1 MSVTW
6 RPLGARLSVGIAALA
21 LAAAAC
27 SSGGSGSQAQTA
39 QSPSPKASALHDNMR
54 TLWEDHGTW
63 TRLTIV
69 SVADNSPNLQVTLDR
84 LLANQTDIGN
94 AIKPYYG
101 DDAGNKLT
109 DLLKQHIMTAAGVLK
124 AAQSG
129 NPAELDQAKTAF
141 YANGNQ
147 IAEFLHNAEPGNWPL
162 DATQN
167 MMKTHLD
174 QVVEMGSD
182 ELNHHYAE
190 SVGVWNAYRDH
201 ILAIAYTQSS
211 GITKQFPTN
220 SAKRLVRGGRGVA
233 SKQRRQPK
241 KSQRRSK

>member
-1 MSVTW
+1 MSTTT
-6 RPLGARLSVGIAALA
+6 RSIGSG
-21 LAAAAC
+21 LAAAIAAVALATAAC
-27 SSGGSGSQAQTA
+27 GSG
-39 QSPSPKASALHDNMR
+39 QSGSNAAPTQSANTKASALHDNMR
-54 TLWEDHGTW
+54 TLWQDHGTW

-69 SVADNSPNLQVTLDR
+69 SLADNSPDLQVTQDR

-101 DDAGNKLT
+101 ADAGSKLT
-109 DLLKQHIMTAAGVLK
+109 ALLQQHITTAAGVLK
-124 AAQSG
+124 AAKTG
-129 NPAELDQAKTAF
+129 NAAEVDQAKAAF

-147 IAEFLHNAEPGNWPL
+147 IAEFLHNANPGNWPL

-182 ELNHHYAE
+182 ELTHRYAE

-201 ILAIAYTQSS
+201 ILAMADTLSN
-211 GITKQFPTN
+211 GIMKQFPDQF
-220 SAKRLVRGGRGVA
+220 S
-233 SKQRRQPK
+233 
-241 KSQRRSK
+241 

>member
-1 MSVTW
+1 
-6 RPLGARLSVGIAALA
+6 
-21 LAAAAC
+21 
-27 SSGGSGSQAQTA
+27 
-39 QSPSPKASALHDNMR
+39 MR

-69 SVADNSPNLQVTLDR
+69 SVADNSPNLPVTQDR

-109 DLLKQHIMTAAGVLK
+109 ALLQQHIQAAAGVLK
-124 AAQSG
+124 AAKTG
-129 NPAELDQAKTAF
+129 NAAEIDQAKAAF

-147 IAEFLHNAEPGNWPL
+147 IAEFLHNANPSNWQL

-182 ELNHHYAE
+182 ELTHRYAE

-201 ILAIAYTQSS
+201 ILAMADTLSS
-211 GITKQFPTN
+211 GIMKQFPDQF
-220 SAKRLVRGGRGVA
+220 S
-233 SKQRRQPK
+233 
-241 KSQRRSK
+241 

>member
-1 MSVTW
+1 MSTTT
-6 RPLGARLSVGIAALA
+6 RSLGSG
-21 LAAAAC
+21 LAAAIAAVALATAAC
-27 SSGGSGSQAQTA
+27 GSG
-39 QSPSPKASALHDNMR
+39 QSGSNAAPTQSANTKASALHDNMR
-54 TLWEDHGTW
+54 TLWQDHGTW

-69 SVADNSPNLQVTLDR
+69 SLADNSPDLQVTQDR

-101 DDAGNKLT
+101 ADAGSKLT
-109 DLLKQHIMTAAGVLK
+109 ALLQQHITTAAGVLK
-124 AAQSG
+124 AAKTG
-129 NPAELDQAKTAF
+129 NAAEIDQAKAAF

-147 IAEFLHNAEPGNWPL
+147 IAEFLHNANPGNWPL

-182 ELNHHYAE
+182 ELTHRYAE

-201 ILAIAYTQSS
+201 ILAMADTLSN
-211 GITKQFPTN
+211 GIMKQFPDQF
-220 SAKRLVRGGRGVA
+220 S
-233 SKQRRQPK
+233 
-241 KSQRRSK
+241 

>member
-1 MSVTW
+1 MSTTS
-6 RPLGARLSVGIAALA
+6 RSIGSRLAAGVAAVA

-27 SSGGSGSQAQTA
+27 SSGQSGSNATTT
-39 QSPSPKASALHDNMR
+39 QSPNTKASALHDNMR
-54 TLWEDHGTW
+54 TLWQDHGTW

-69 SVADNSPNLQVTLDR
+69 SFADNSPDLQVTQDR

-101 DDAGNKLT
+101 ADAGNKLT
-109 DLLKQHIMTAAGVLK
+109 ALLQQHIMTAAGVLK
-124 AAQSG
+124 AAKSG
-129 NPAELDQAKTAF
+129 NPGEVDQAKAAF

-147 IAEFLHNAEPGNWPL
+147 IAEFLHNANPGNWPL

-167 MMKTHLD
+167 MMKMHLD

-182 ELNHHYAE
+182 ELTHRYAD

-201 ILAIAYTQSS
+201 ILAMADTLSN
-211 GITKQFPTN
+211 GIMKQFPN
-220 SAKRLVRGGRGVA
+220 QFS
-233 SKQRRQPK
+233 
-241 KSQRRSK
+241 

>member
-1 MSVTW
+1 MSTTS
-6 RPLGARLSVGIAALA
+6 RSIGSRLAAGVAAVA

-27 SSGGSGSQAQTA
+27 SSGQSGSNATTTQFPNT
-39 QSPSPKASALHDNMR
+39 KASALHDNMR
-54 TLWEDHGTW
+54 TLWQDHGTW

-69 SVADNSPNLQVTLDR
+69 SFADNSPDLQVTQDR

-101 DDAGNKLT
+101 ADAGNKLT
-109 DLLKQHIMTAAGVLK
+109 ALLQQHIMTAAGVLK
-124 AAQSG
+124 AAKSG
-129 NPAELDQAKTAF
+129 NPGEVDQAKAAF

-147 IAEFLHNAEPGNWPL
+147 IAEFLHNANPGNWPL

-167 MMKTHLD
+167 MMKMHLD

-182 ELNHHYAE
+182 ELTHRYAD

-201 ILAIAYTQSS
+201 ILAMADTLSN
-211 GITKQFPTN
+211 GIMKQFPN
-220 SAKRLVRGGRGVA
+220 QFS
-233 SKQRRQPK
+233 
-241 KSQRRSK
+241 

>member
-1 MSVTW
+1 MSTTT
-6 RPLGARLSVGIAALA
+6 RSIGSG
-21 LAAAAC
+21 LAAAIAAVALATAAC
-27 SSGGSGSQAQTA
+27 GSG
-39 QSPSPKASALHDNMR
+39 QSGSNAAPTQSANTKASTLHDNMR
-54 TLWEDHGTW
+54 TLWQDHGTW

-69 SVADNSPNLQVTLDR
+69 SLADNSPDLQVTQDR

-101 DDAGNKLT
+101 VDAGSKLT
-109 DLLKQHIMTAAGVLK
+109 ALLQQHITTAAGVLK
-124 AAQSG
+124 AAKTG
-129 NPAELDQAKTAF
+129 NAAEVDQAKAAF

-147 IAEFLHNAEPGNWPL
+147 IAEFLHNANPGNWPL

-182 ELNHHYAE
+182 ELTHRYAE

-201 ILAIAYTQSS
+201 ILAMADTLSN
-211 GITKQFPTN
+211 GIMKQFPDQF
-220 SAKRLVRGGRGVA
+220 S
-233 SKQRRQPK
+233 
-241 KSQRRSK
+241 

>member
-1 MSVTW
+1 MSTTT
-6 RPLGARLSVGIAALA
+6 RSIGSG
-21 LAAAAC
+21 LAAAIAAVALATAAC
-27 SSGGSGSQAQTA
+27 GSG
-39 QSPSPKASALHDNMR
+39 QSGSNAAPTQSANTKASALHDNMR
-54 TLWEDHGTW
+54 TLWQDHGTW

-69 SVADNSPNLQVTLDR
+69 SLANNSPDLQVTQDR

-101 DDAGNKLT
+101 ADAGSKLT
-109 DLLKQHIMTAAGVLK
+109 ALLQQHITTAAGVLK
-124 AAQSG
+124 AAKTG
-129 NPAELDQAKTAF
+129 NAAEVDQAKAAF

-147 IAEFLHNAEPGNWPL
+147 IAEFLHNANPGNWPL

-182 ELNHHYAE
+182 ELTHRYAE

-201 ILAIAYTQSS
+201 ILAMADTLSN
-211 GITKQFPTN
+211 GIMKQFPN
-220 SAKRLVRGGRGVA
+220 QFS
-233 SKQRRQPK
+233 
-241 KSQRRSK
+241 